1 MIIPDIYVLYNE
13 LKRLIRSEGLT
24 LEKAIKKLVK
34 KYDLPKSRVDE
45 LKRYYKRE
53 ITHEDFS
60 ENLKKLQNIGLE
72 L

>member
-1 MIIPDIYVLYNE
+1 MIIPDIYVLYHE